1 MTARDQWVCGFV
13 TLDYCALYKYSY
25 LLTYLLNALDALVSC
40 NKYVSSRRLK
50 QSVLLVG
57 SKKKI
62 REFHRA
68 SNCMR
73 KPDGRKTRHIV
84 TIVAWSVCLSV
95 HWSWAWSLQKRLHRS
110 RILFGM
116 WTHGA
121 QGTRGVGT
129 AGATGAL
136 APAMLKPRGRECP
149 FAPAIFSH
157 IFARCSL
164 NFHSL
169 SLCCLH
175 TIKRHT
181 QLVLQVEYYK
191 TN

>member
-1 MTARDQWVCGFV
+1 MCGFV

-40 NKYVSSRRLK
+40 NKYVLSRRLK

-95 HWSWAWSLQKRLHRS
+95 CALVMSLIPAKTVAPIKNTVWNVDPWSPRNQRRWN
-110 RILFGM
+110 GGGNG
-116 WTHGA
+116 GA
-121 QGTRGVGT
+121 RPRNVET
-129 AGATGAL
+129 TGARVFS
-136 APAMLKPRGRECP
+136 PRQYFP
-149 FAPAIFSH
+149 TF
-157 IFARCSL
+157 
-164 NFHSL
+164 
-169 SLCCLH
+169 LH
-175 TIKRHT
+175 A
-181 QLVLQVEYYK
+181 VP
-191 TN
+191 